1 MNKTEQDIITA
12 AITVFAADARAPM
25 TAVAKAAGIS
35 RMTLCRYF
43 PCRDRLIKKID
54 TYLIAQ
60 AVQCFDAAIA
70 AHDEPL
76 EQLHAFFD
84 SRIERVQG
92 HLVLMKLNDDF
103 FDDHHPEASACA
115 EINGKVM
122 GLLASL
128 RQRKEINGELTDA
141 WIMFLLHSIVFGAW
155 MAKKSGT
162 VVPRDIPRLA
172 WESFMR
178 AIAPQKDVT

>member
-1 MNKTEQDIITA
+1 MSKTEQDIITA
-12 AITVFAADARAPM
+12 AIDVFAADAHASM
-25 TAVAKAAGIS
+25 TAVAKAAGVS

-43 PCRDRLIKKID
+43 PCRDQLIKKID
-54 TYLIAQ
+54 GYLIAQ
-60 AVQCFDAAIA
+60 AVRCFDAATA
-70 AHDEPL
+70 AHDDPL

-115 EINGKVM
+115 EINIKLM
-122 GLLASL
+122 TLLATL
-128 RQRKEINGELTDA
+128 RERGEINAELPDA

-155 MAKKSGT
+155 MAKRSGT

-178 AIAPQKDVT
+178 GIAPQKDVT